1 MKESHI
7 FNVRENPKILLHRQ
21 SDGAPMPTRSGRNLV
36 GWTIHPKQ
44 GCVQSRKKLAKLAFL
59 VLGLVEWSKLAPP
72 YRVIKIVK
80 RLQHL
85 PIEIPIEKI
94 F

>member
-1 MKESHI
+1 M
-7 FNVRENPKILLHRQ
+7 L
-21 SDGAPMPTRSGRNLV
+21 
-36 GWTIHPKQ
+36 

>member
-1 MKESHI
+1 M
-7 FNVRENPKILLHRQ
+7 
-21 SDGAPMPTRSGRNLV
+21 GLV
-36 GWTIHPKQ
+36 THGCL

-59 VLGLVEWSKLAPP
+59 VLGLVEWFTLAPP
-72 YRVIKIVK
+72 YRVMKIVK

-85 PIEIPIEKI
+85 HIEKI

>member
-1 MKESHI
+1 VETEKVDRLDI
-7 FNVRENPKILLHRQ
+7 TIDRWRNCLKYPPRILLKDTVQ
-21 SDGAPMPTRSGRNLV
+21 CKTVVVVS
-36 GWTIHPKQ
+36 KQ

-59 VLGLVEWSKLAPP
+59 VLGLVEWFTLAPP
-72 YRVIKIVK
+72 YRVMKIVK

-85 PIEIPIEKI
+85 HIEKI

>member
-7 FNVRENPKILLHRQ
+7 FNVRENPKILLH
-21 SDGAPMPTRSGRNLV
+21 AKPTRSGRNLV

>member
-1 MKESHI
+1 MY
-7 FNVRENPKILLHRQ
+7 LLAR
-21 SDGAPMPTRSGRNLV
+21 
-36 GWTIHPKQ
+36 Q

-59 VLGLVEWSKLAPP
+59 VLGLVEWFTLAPP
-72 YRVIKIVK
+72 YRVMKIVK

-85 PIEIPIEKI
+85 HIEKI

>member
-1 MKESHI
+1 MLVYLFKHVFRFEWV
-7 FNVRENPKILLHRQ
+7 FKIY
-21 SDGAPMPTRSGRNLV
+21 SANLMRTGFSSRLSV
-36 GWTIHPKQ
+36 L

-59 VLGLVEWSKLAPP
+59 VLGLVEWFTLAPP
-72 YRVIKIVK
+72 YRVMKIVK

-85 PIEIPIEKI
+85 HIEKI

>member
-1 MKESHI
+1 MLAHGLALSLNE
-7 FNVRENPKILLHRQ
+7 PL
-21 SDGAPMPTRSGRNLV
+21 
-36 GWTIHPKQ
+36 

-59 VLGLVEWSKLAPP
+59 VLGLVEWFTLAPP
-72 YRVIKIVK
+72 YRVMKIVK

-85 PIEIPIEKI
+85 HIEKI